1 MPDAA
6 RPTELKRPRLWVRF
20 LVITIAPLC
29 LFVVTSWV
37 LFAVKSH
44 GLRMH
49 PDGAAVYGLAFLFY
63 FIGYGSAIAIIDLV
77 LALIPW
83 PKMWCGLALA
93 LMATA
98 FLATVGWYHY
108 DL

>member
-1 MPDAA
+1 M
-6 RPTELKRPRLWVRF
+6 
-20 LVITIAPLC
+20 VISIPPLC
-29 LFVVTSWV
+29 LFAVGSWV
-37 LFAVKSH
+37 LFGIRSH

-49 PDGAAVYGLAFLFY
+49 PDGAALYGLAFLFY
-63 FIGYGSAIAIIDLV
+63 FIGYGSAIAIIDFA

-83 PKMWCGLALA
+83 PKMWIGFSIA

-98 FLATVGWYHY
+98 FLATVRWYHY